1 METNVII
8 DVHKLWELTKNHKV
22 QSMKTVY
29 LTHLLDMEIWDDDEG
44 KDISPNKVLQ
54 SIETNKPHWMK
65 INNADLSYPILIVCR
80 EIDKKV
86 IDILDGFH
94 RLCKAIINGIE
105 EIDVIFVN
113 NDDINKLRIA

>member
-22 QSMKTVY
+22 HQMKTVH
-29 LTHLLDMEIWDDDEG
+29 LTHLLNMEIWDDDEC

-54 SIETNKPHWMK
+54 NIETNKPHWIQ
-65 INNADLSYPILIVCR
+65 INNADLSYPILIICR